1 MPHTPMTTNWQSLSA
16 SSQYR
21 TALAIR
27 QALDAGDQAEA
38 VAGLEELIDAMSR
51 SDKRALKSQLVRLM
65 AHVIKWRS
73 QPERRSLIWVVG
85 IENAREEIAD
95 IREETP
101 SLNEAVIR
109 ALWQRAFA
117 TALRQAEAE
126 MGHRAQI
133 DALTWADVF
142 DTTYG
147 LDPTGS
153 MSDSS
158 S

>member
-1 MPHTPMTTNWQSLSA
+1 MSTNWQSLTA

-27 QALDAGDQAEA
+27 QALADGDQAEA
-38 VAGLEELIDAMSR
+38 VAGLEELIEAMSR

-65 AHVIKWRS
+65 THVIKWQS
-73 QPERRSLIWVVG
+73 QPERRSLSWVAS
-85 IENAREEIAD
+85 IENARDEIAD

-101 SLNEAVIR
+101 SLNEAEIQ
-109 ALWQRAFA
+109 ALWERAFA

-126 MGHRAQI
+126 MGQRSKV
-133 DALTWADVF
+133 DALTWADAF
-142 DTTYG
+142 DTAYR

-153 MSDSS
+153 MSD
-158 S
+158 

>member
-1 MPHTPMTTNWQSLSA
+1 MTTNWQSLSA

-27 QALDAGDQAEA
+27 QALEAGDQAEA

-51 SDKRALKSQLVRLM
+51 SDKRALKSQLVSLM

-73 QPERRSLIWVVG
+73 QPERRSLSWVAG
-85 IENAREEIAD
+85 IENAREQIAD

-109 ALWQRAFA
+109 ALWERALA

-126 MGHRAQI
+126 MGRRSQV
-133 DALTWADVF
+133 DALTWGDVF
-142 DTTYG
+142 DTTYR
-147 LDPTGS
+147 LDPSAS
-153 MSDSS
+153 MRDSPS
-158 S
+158 

>member
-1 MPHTPMTTNWQSLSA
+1 MTTNWQSLSA

-27 QALDAGDQAEA
+27 QALEAGDQAEA

-51 SDKRALKSQLVRLM
+51 SDKRALKCQLVRLM

-73 QPERRSLIWVVG
+73 QPERRSLGWVAS
-85 IENAREEIAD
+85 IESAREEIAD

-101 SLNEAVIR
+101 SLNEAVIQ
-109 ALWQRAFA
+109 ALWERAFA

-126 MGHRAQI
+126 IGHRAQI
-133 DALTWADVF
+133 DALTWAEVF
-142 DTTYG
+142 ETMYR
-147 LDPTGS
+147 LDPSAS
-153 MSDSS
+153 MRDSPS
-158 S
+158 